1 MLLAT
6 PNRPVPL
13 HAIASDGA
21 SGLYCTAKIFDATG
35 TQVASIPL
43 TYTSNGLYV
52 GAYTPTQVGVYTVL
66 YQLFKDSARTQ
77 SAGYDQEAETIDVN
91 DDRSNV
97 ARILGLMYEN
107 SVFDQQVYN
116 AQNNVVSGRIRAYDS
131 KTNAELAGPQG
142 LLYTWAV
149 NAVYN
154 LNGQLTN
161 FIIKRTDQ

>member
-13 HAIASDGA
+13 HAIAADGA
-21 SGLYCTAKIFDATG
+21 SGLYCSARIFDASG
-35 TQVASIPL
+35 IQVALIPL
-43 TYTSNGLYV
+43 AYASNGLYV
-52 GAYTPTQVGVYTVL
+52 GTYTPTHVGVYTVM
-66 YQLFKDSARTQ
+66 YQLFKDAARTQ
-77 SAGYDQEAETIDVN
+77 PAGYDQEAETIDVN
-91 DDRSNV
+91 DDRVNV
-97 ARILGLMYEN
+97 SRILGLMYEN

-131 KTNAELAGPQG
+131 KQNAELAGLQG
-142 LLYTWAV
+142 LLYTWSV